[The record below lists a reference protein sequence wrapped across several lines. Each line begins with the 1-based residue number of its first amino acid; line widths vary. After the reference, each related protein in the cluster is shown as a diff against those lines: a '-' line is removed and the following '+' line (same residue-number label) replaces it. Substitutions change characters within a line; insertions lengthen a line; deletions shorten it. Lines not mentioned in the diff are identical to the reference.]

1 MKMILE
7 SKFES
12 DKVVTVF
19 WNVYSEIEN
28 EQKKLRN
35 CMEVDKGTVGGHDL
49 RQRLVSSGLF
59 CAPEAQMMIKKV
71 VSKGQLKEV
80 VCDTYV
86 RGLGGLKWIKAMLK
100 EKLPPR
106 PTMRPGFEKI
116 LALA

>member
-7 SKFES
+7 SEFES
-12 DKVVTVF
+12 DKVVTTF
-19 WNVYSEIEN
+19 WNVYSEIED

-59 CAPEAQMMIKKV
+59 CAPEAQMMIKEV

-86 RGLGGLKWIKAMLK
+86 RGSSRIEMDKSNA
-100 EKLPPR
+100 ER
-106 PTMRPGFEKI
+106 KI
-116 LALA
+116 TP